1 MMKNMDQALWN
12 EWVDLDL
19 DGELQSS
26 EQDQLREAM
35 TAHPGLERERQE
47 LLQLHQLLDDSKI
60 EVHPQFEGR
69 VMDALPVAAWE
80 QAPAAGRFPAWALP
94 VALVVV
100 MAVASS
106 LVFGSNLTG
115 NHLVETGAMLA
126 DLVKTSALAGSGLLF
141 ATWRGVGIGVEE
153 LVADSTLNL
162 AVFGVFVLCVNLLF
176 ISFLRRRRPA
186 AALADSSERVKD

>member
-1 MMKNMDQALWN
+1 MKNMDQALWN

-19 DGELQSS
+19 EGELLGS
-26 EQDQLREAM
+26 EQDKLREAM
-35 TAHPGLERERQE
+35 TAHPE
-47 LLQLHQLLDDSKI
+47 LLEERRELQQLHHWLDDSKI
-60 EVHPQFEGR
+60 EVHAEFEGR

-100 MAVASS
+100 MAAASS
-106 LVFGSNLTG
+106 LVFAGNLAG
-115 NHLVETGAMLA
+115 NHLVETGVMLA

-153 LVADSTLNL
+153 MVADSTLNL

-186 AALADSSERVKD
+186 AALAESAEPRRD

>member
-1 MMKNMDQALWN
+1 MKNMDQALWN

-19 DGELQSS
+19 DGELLGS
-26 EQDQLREAM
+26 ERDQLQEAL
-35 TAHPGLERERQE
+35 AARPELQRERRE
-47 LLQLHQLLDDSKI
+47 LKQLHHLLDDSKI

-69 VMDALPVAAWE
+69 VMDALPVAAW
-80 QAPAAGRFPAWALP
+80 QKAPAAGRFPAWALP

-106 LVFGSNLTG
+106 LVFAGNLTG

-176 ISFLRRRRPA
+176 LSFLRRRRPA
-186 AALADSSERVKD
+186 AALAESARDSQD